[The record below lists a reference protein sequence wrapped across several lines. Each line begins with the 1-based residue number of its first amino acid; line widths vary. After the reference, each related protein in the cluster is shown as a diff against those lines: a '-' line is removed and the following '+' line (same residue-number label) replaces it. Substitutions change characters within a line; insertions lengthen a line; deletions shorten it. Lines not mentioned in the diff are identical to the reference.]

1 MWILVF
7 TGVIPLQPV
16 AMGRPRAGKGGRM
29 YTPKTSRDYLT
40 AAAAKLC
47 ADFIDFPRIASHIS
61 IRVESQFV
69 FKRPS
74 NLRRKKDAN
83 TRIYKTSRPD
93 IDNLEKMLYDL
104 LGNLDVWHDDSQIV
118 STEAEKLYT
127 DKVENPATY
136 FKIFIWR

>member
-1 MWILVF
+1 
-7 TGVIPLQPV
+7 
-16 AMGRPRAGKGGRM
+16 
-29 YTPKTSRDYLT
+29 KTSREYLN

-47 ADFIDFPRIASHIS
+47 ADFIDFPRIEADIS

-93 IDNLEKMLYDL
+93 IDNLEKMLFDL

-118 STEAEKLYT
+118 SSEAEKLYT